1 MVYEVI
7 KDSLAAS
14 SGFMAGDVVKEID
27 GSKIGSAEEMVSSIR
42 SADLG
47 EVIRFAV
54 KREGQDKL
62 LDVDVLFGK

>member
-1 MVYEVI
+1 M
-7 KDSLAAS
+7 
-14 SGFMAGDVVKEID
+14 KEID
-27 GSKIGSAEEMVSSIR
+27 GSKIRSAEEMVSSIR

-54 KREGQDKL
+54 QREGQVKL